1 MALETLKGVEKIGGF
16 EVAHDPIGSTGN
28 YDPHIGIF
36 HEANAIVFKIQD
48 GPIKEHGVNGC
59 QVDTLIHAAKKILE
73 GLNEKFHTLLFQE
86 IGSDSEVRTLWDLSN
101 KVALVAKNFDVVNR
115 VRAERVAG
123 DLVRLAFAE
132 A

>member
-48 GPIKEHGVNGC
+48 GPVKENGVNGC
-59 QVDTLIHAAKKILE
+59 QVDTLIHAAKLILE
-73 GLNEKFHTLLFQE
+73 RLNEKLPDWRNDDAISSLNDALYRLKQ
-86 IGSDSEVRTLWDLSN
+86 RTKDRESRG
-101 KVALVAKNFDVVNR
+101 VEGASQA
-115 VRAERVAG
+115 
-123 DLVRLAFAE
+123 
-132 A
+132 